1 MVKQMFDKKK
11 QKNTVL
17 LTAFLIFSL
26 LGISLGFNLH
36 FIDNAVSDDNNYDI
50 ISPKMAA
57 TFVDIEIDAL
67 ATTNTTNTGNW
78 TWAKDIG
85 ICTGFGTPASPY
97 LIRDHIFDNG
107 AMFDDCL
114 RILNSRVHFTIRSCT
129 FRNSD
134 SLEAG
139 LYLNNVTNGEII
151 NCNAYD
157 CLRGIE
163 LTFVNDTELSG
174 NHLFKN
180 NEGLR
185 LSNSHHNIILN
196 NNASVNVNHGIFLT
210 QSTFN
215 TISNN
220 QANNNENV
228 NGISLNSNSD
238 DNSVSGN
245 TASFNGQNGIV
256 TDSCSEVLIQQNYIY
271 ENDLNGILLDGGI
284 NLVCS
289 QNIVY
294 ENSENGIFFNSP
306 DDSEIENNNVYHNG
320 LDGIRLYASQRNI
333 LKSNTIQN
341 NNLSGIHLDFNSH
354 NNLLTDNL
362 ATDNKKHG
370 ILIDS
375 SNNAALIGNTAN
387 NNEMNGI
394 HLLDSNS
401 NSIFSNTANNNRNGT
416 YLDNSDSNIIA
427 NNILLGNLV
436 CYNETGGSSG
446 NIFEN
451 NLCFAGLPT
460 IDSVT
465 LSIILLIFVI
475 LEGAA
480 LGGIVGIY
488 FIRKR
493 KLKT

>member
-1 MVKQMFDKKK
+1 MYNRKN
-11 QKNTVL
+11 QKNTTL
-17 LTAFLIFSL
+17 LTIILICSILGFSV
-26 LGISLGFNLH
+26 GFNLQLLTGTVKSE
-36 FIDNAVSDDNNYDI
+36 DNFDI
-50 ISPKMAA
+50 LLPKMAA
-57 TFVDIEIDAL
+57 TFVNIEIDAL
-67 ATTNTTNTGNW
+67 ATTNTTNSGNW

-85 ICTGFGTPASPY
+85 ICTGLGTPSSPY
-97 LIRDHIFDNG
+97 LIQDHIFDNG

-114 RILNSRVHFTIRSCT
+114 RILNSREYFVIRTCT

-139 LYLNNVTNGEII
+139 LYLNNITNGDVI
-151 NCNAYD
+151 NCNAYN

-163 LTFVNDTELSG
+163 LSFVNDTELSG
-174 NHLFKN
+174 NHMYQN

-185 LSNSHHNIILN
+185 LSNSHHNIISN
-196 NNASVNVNHGIFLT
+196 NNASDNSNHGIFLT

-220 QANNNENV
+220 LANQNENI

-238 DNSVSGN
+238 DNNVIGN
-245 TASFNGQNGIV
+245 TASFNGQNGIM
-256 TDSCSEVLIQQNYIY
+256 TDACDEVLIQNNIIFS
-271 ENDLNGILLDGGI
+271 NVLHGILLDGG
-284 NLVCS
+284 NFLYCL
-289 QNIVY
+289 QNTVY
-294 ENSENGIFFNSP
+294 ENSDNGIFLNSP
-306 DDSEIENNNVYHNG
+306 DDCEIENNNIHHNG

-333 LKSNTIQN
+333 LGTNTIQY

-354 NNLLTDNL
+354 NNLLINNL
-362 ATDNKKHG
+362 ANNNKEHG
-370 ILIDS
+370 ILLDS
-375 SNNAALIGNTAN
+375 SNNAGLIGNTAN

-401 NSIFSNTANNNRNGT
+401 NSIVSNTANNNRNGT
-416 YLDNSDSNIIA
+416 YLENSDINIIV

-451 NLCFAGLPT
+451 NICTAGVPE
-460 IDSVT
+460 IDTVT
-465 LSIILLIFVI
+465 LSIVLLVFVI

-488 FIRKR
+488 FLKKR
-493 KLKT
+493 KSKT

>member
-1 MVKQMFDKKK
+1 MYNRKK
-11 QKNTVL
+11 QKNSVL
-17 LTAFLIFSL
+17 LTAFIVCSILGVSIGFSPNFSN
-26 LGISLGFNLH
+26 ITFKNEE
-36 FIDNAVSDDNNYDI
+36 NYDI
-50 ISPKMAA
+50 FLPEMAT

-67 ATTNTTNTGNW
+67 ATTNSTNYGNW

-85 ICTGFGTPASPY
+85 ICTGLGTPANPY
-97 LIRDHIFDNG
+97 VIQDHVFDNG

-114 RILNSRVHFTIRSCT
+114 RILNSREFFVIRRCT

-151 NCNAYD
+151 NSIAYN

-163 LTFVNDTELSG
+163 LSFVNDTEIIA
-174 NHLFKN
+174 NHVFEN

-185 LSNSHHNIILN
+185 LSNSHHNILSN
-196 NNASVNVNHGIFLT
+196 NNASANLNHGIFLT
-210 QSTFN
+210 QSSFN

-220 QANNNENV
+220 RANENENA

-238 DNSVSGN
+238 HNGISGN
-245 TASFNGQNGIV
+245 TISYNGQNGIE
-256 TDSCSEVLIQQNYIY
+256 TNACSDVVIQNNIAHQ
-271 ENDLNGILLDGGI
+271 NDLDGIILDGGN
-284 NLVCS
+284 NLVCL
-289 QNIVY
+289 QNTVY
-294 ENSENGIFFNSP
+294 ENNENGIFLNSP
-306 DDSEIENNNVYHNG
+306 DDCEIENNNIHHNS
-320 LDGIRLYASQRNI
+320 LDGIRLYASQRNV
-333 LKSNTIQN
+333 LKSNTIRY

-375 SNNAALIGNTAN
+375 SNNAALVGNTAN

-401 NSIFSNTANNNRNGT
+401 NSIISNTANNNRNGT

-451 NLCFAGLPT
+451 NICFAGLPT
-460 IDSVT
+460 IDTVT
-465 LSIILLIFVI
+465 LSIVLLIFVI

-480 LGGIVGIY
+480 LGGIVGTY

-493 KLKT
+493 KPKT